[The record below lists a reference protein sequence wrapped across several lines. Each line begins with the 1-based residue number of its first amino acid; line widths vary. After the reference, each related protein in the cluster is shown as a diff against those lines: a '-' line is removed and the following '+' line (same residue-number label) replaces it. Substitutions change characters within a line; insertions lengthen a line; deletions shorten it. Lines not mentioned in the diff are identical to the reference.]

1 MARGTPLF
9 IAVPPILLGALAAA
23 VALEVMAL
31 TVLIGLVLTILAV
44 FTVFGL
50 VFFRDPVRTTAEG
63 LGAPVH
69 GRVLGVD
76 DEGKKVRIS
85 TFMGPFDVHVVRAP
99 MDGRLVGLERGGA
112 GFARADTPSAS
123 HNVRVDLA
131 FEGPEVAFD
140 VVMLSGWFARRIV
153 PYVSVGD
160 EVRRGARIGLIR
172 FGSRVDVL
180 VPRGAFDVKVAP
192 GTKVRAGSTSLG
204 VMTDAN
210 D

>member
-23 VALEVMAL
+23 VALDVMAL
-31 TVLIGLVLTILAV
+31 TVRNELLLAILAV
-44 FTVFGL
+44 STAFCL
-50 VFFRDPVRTTAEG
+50 VFFRDPERTTAEG
-63 LGAPVH
+63 MVAPVH

-76 DEGKKVRIS
+76 DEGDKVRIS

-99 MDGRLVGLERGGA
+99 MDGRLVGLERAGD
-112 GFARADTPSAS
+112 GFAKADTPSAS

-160 EVRRGARIGLIR
+160 EVSRGARIGLIR

-180 VPRGAFDVKVAP
+180 VPRGAYDIKVAP
-192 GTKVRAGSTSLG
+192 GTRVRAGSSSLG
-204 VMTDAN
+204 VMTDAR